1 MRANVGGIEIGY
13 DSAGAGDTTLVL
25 LHAFPLN
32 RMQWERQVQSLAQV
46 EGVRVVAP
54 DLRGFGESSLEV
66 GPTTVEQMAGDV
78 LGLLDALGIEAFTL
92 GGLSMGGY
100 VAFQIYRRE
109 SERLRGMILA
119 DTRATA
125 DSAEARQAREATAIY
140 VEEHGVPALFDR
152 DVPRLFSHV
161 TQASRPDIIEEGRR
175 IAALNTPIGIAAASR
190 GLGLRPDVTELL
202 PEIVCPALIIA
213 GEQDELTPVA
223 DARML
228 FERIPDAQ
236 LEVIADG
243 GHLSNL
249 ERPELFSELVARF
262 LQERV
267 EGKPEPEAS

>member
-1 MRANVGGIEIGY
+1 MRANVHGIEIGY
-13 DSAGAGDTTLVL
+13 DSAGVGGMTLVL

-32 RMQWERQVQSLAQV
+32 RAQWEQQARTLALV

-54 DLRGFGESSLEV
+54 DLRGFGESSIEV

-78 LGLLDALGIEAFTL
+78 LGLLDALDIETFTL

-100 VAFQIYRRE
+100 VAFQIFQRAA
-109 SERLRGMILA
+109 ERVHGLVLA

-125 DSAEARQAREATAIY
+125 DSPEARQGRETTALF

-161 TQASRPDIIEEGRR
+161 TQASQTDVIEGGRR
-175 IAALNTPIGIAAASR
+175 IAALNSPIGVAAASR

-202 PEIVCPALIIA
+202 PRIMCPTLVLV
-213 GEQDELTPVA
+213 GEQDEITPVA
-223 DARML
+223 DARTL

-249 ERPELFSELVARF
+249 ERPELFSELIARF
-262 LQERV
+262 LRERV
-267 EGKPEPEAS
+267 AGTSEVS

>member
-1 MRANVGGIEIGY
+1 MRANVRGIEIGY
-13 DSAGAGDTTLVL
+13 DSVGAGDTTLVL

-32 RMQWERQVQSLAQV
+32 RAQWERQVRSLAQV

-78 LGLLDALGIEAFTL
+78 LGLLNTLGIEAFAL

-100 VAFQIYRRE
+100 VAFQLYQRAA
-109 SERLRGMILA
+109 ERVRGMVLA

-125 DSAEARQAREATAIY
+125 DSPEARQGRETTAIF
-140 VEEHGVPALFDR
+140 VEERGVPALFDR
-152 DVPRLFSHV
+152 DAPRLFSHV

-175 IAALNTPIGIAAASR
+175 IAALNSPIGVAAAAR

-202 PEIVCPALIIA
+202 PEIVCPTLIIV

-223 DARML
+223 DARTL

-249 ERPELFSELVARF
+249 ERPELFGELVARF
-262 LQERV
+262 LLERV
-267 EGKPEPEAS
+267 EGKPEVS